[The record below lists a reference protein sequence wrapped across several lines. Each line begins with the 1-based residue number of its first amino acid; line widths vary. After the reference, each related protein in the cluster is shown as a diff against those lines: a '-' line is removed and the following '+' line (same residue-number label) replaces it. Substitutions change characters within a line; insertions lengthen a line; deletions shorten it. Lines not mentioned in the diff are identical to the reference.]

1 MQVEQSM
8 EMENISS
15 EGSLD
20 FEPAE
25 ESTDFPNAEVARLV
39 ANFFYAISSIIGI
52 PGNLFVLLSILCFRE
67 MRTISNIYI
76 FNLAIAD
83 LIYLLGTPLIIIKSV
98 TKTWIFGNA
107 ICKLY
112 LTANGLSQF
121 ASAAFI
127 GVLSFDRYLAVCR
140 PVQATDWRTFR
151 FALSISIVAWI
162 MVAVES
168 IPLFMAAQTV
178 PGGDDD
184 FQDCMIMWEM
194 EPQSNATTAEEE
206 SLEMEERRIFSRD
219 LFVAYTFALS
229 YLIPLIAIWIFYA
242 NIIQKM
248 WARRK
253 HIWGRKKSMK
263 RTTFRVSILGLAIVV
278 SYTLCWAP
286 FWSIQWAV
294 VSNSVPYSEWL
305 IISNLT
311 AYVLQYINS
320 AANPFL
326 YVFMSDAFKRNVAA
340 LLRATSS
347 YQFRKPRSGLAGR
360 EEAVIFLKS
369 ARTESSAVLDAE
381 ETTTARE
388 L

>member
-1 MQVEQSM
+1 DNASADGPLE
-8 EMENISS
+8 
-15 EGSLD
+15 
-20 FEPAE
+20 FEAE
-25 ESTDFPNAEVARLV
+25 PSGYSTIDTARLV
-39 ANFFYAISSIIGI
+39 ANIFYAVSSIIGI

-83 LIYLLGTPLIIIKSV
+83 LIYLLGTPFIIIRAV
-98 TKTWIFGNA
+98 TGTWIFGNA
-107 ICKLY
+107 MCRLY
-112 LTANGLSQF
+112 LTTNGLSQF

-162 MVAVES
+162 MVAIES
-168 IPLFMAAQTV
+168 LPLFMAAQIY
-178 PGGDDD
+178 PGGEEEL
-184 FQDCMIMWEM
+184 QDCVIFWETAA
-194 EPQSNATTAEEE
+194 ELSSNATALEEE
-206 SLEMEERRIFSRD
+206 NYEMERINFSRD
-219 LFVAYTFALS
+219 LFTAYTFALS

-286 FWSIQWAV
+286 FWSVQWAI
-294 VSNSVPYSEWL
+294 VSNTVPYNDWL
-305 IISNLT
+305 IVSNLT

-340 LLRATSS
+340 LLRATST
-347 YQFRKPRSGLAGR
+347 YQFRKPRSALSGR
-360 EEAVIFLKS
+360 GEAVVFLKS
-369 ARTESSAVLDAE
+369 ARTDSSAILDCD
-381 ETTTARE
+381 ETTIARE